1 MAHPVADGPPDQA
14 PPALEPRPVG
24 PWASLRA
31 AFDSRMSLSDLLYL
45 YRARLRART
54 LVIQELLA
62 ILGIAGGVALLF
74 ASQVAG
80 TSLGRSVQDLTTQ
93 IVGNTQQIQLDARGP
108 AGVSERLLQRVQSL
122 PGVLVAVPILEQQ
135 ATIAGPAGEQS
146 IDLIG
151 TDPKLVA
158 TENPRLLRFSNNQ
171 LEHLHAIALPAPL
184 AQDIGLNVGEKL
196 TLETGAKLTTTY
208 LGATLQEREIGGL
221 VSSPVAFAPLTYAQH
236 LSAIGPRITRIFVR
250 PVAGRLAPVRAEL
263 KRLAADANVNVEPAD
278 YDARLFDV
286 ASTPESQSE
295 SLFSAI
301 SALVG
306 FLFALTAML
315 VTVPARRRL
324 IEFLTPHGATWEM
337 TVQILLFDAA
347 VIGTVACILGL
358 ALGELLSIA
367 VFHSAPGYL
376 AAAFPVGSQ
385 RVVTA
390 RSIVLAVS
398 AGLAAA
404 TIGVLWPVRD
414 ILARPLQTSLHTRT
428 ASRGWALTRLAGG
441 IACLGISTAILLARP
456 QSAFFGCVTLL
467 FALVLLLPFLFDA
480 VINAFD
486 VVQRPLEGAATLLV
500 ASELKSSRTRI
511 RALAIAATGAIAVFG
526 SVAIDGAQVNLRR
539 GLDASA
545 HGIDSS
551 ADVWVSPNG
560 QTSVLATSP
569 FIALDV
575 EAIRRLPGVQA
586 LGIYRGS
593 FLDWG
598 NRRLW
603 VLAPPAN
610 SKYPIPPGQ
619 LLAGRLGAASAEIRA
634 GGWAVL
640 SQALASEHHLH
651 VGQIFTL
658 PAPRPTQLRVAGLTS
673 NLGWPPGSII
683 LSSSDYARAW
693 VSEAPSAYQL
703 QTYPNATPAH
713 VRNLVKGLLGPNTGL
728 VVETSAERQRRHY
741 ALAAHGLA
749 RLGEIR
755 LLVLISGA
763 LAVAVAMGSML
774 WQRRDHFADMK
785 VQGYRAGVLWRSICC
800 ECALVLGTGCLI
812 GAVFGIAGQLLL
824 SHALATVTGFPIS
837 LNIETAVAV
846 SSFALVAIVAIAV
859 VSVPGYLVVRV
870 APRTVSSTQ

>member
-1 MAHPVADGPPDQA
+1 
-14 PPALEPRPVG
+14 
-24 PWASLRA
+24 
-31 AFDSRMSLSDLLYL
+31 MSLSDLLYL

-62 ILGIAGGVALLF
+62 ILGISGGVALLF

-108 AGVSERLLQRVQSL
+108 GGVSDRLLALVKAI
-122 PGVLVAVPILEQQ
+122 PGVDIAIPILEQQ
-135 ATIAGPAGEQS
+135 ATIVGPRGEQS

-158 TENPRLLRFSNNQ
+158 AENRRLLRFSNSQ

-184 AQDIGLNVGEKL
+184 AGAIGLNVGEKL
-196 TLETGAKLTTTY
+196 TLETGAKLATTY

-221 VSSPVAFAPLTYAQH
+221 VSSPVGFAPLTYAQR
-236 LSAIGPRITRIFVR
+236 LSGIGPRITRVFVR
-250 PVAGRLAPVRAEL
+250 PKAGRRTQVRAAL
-263 KRLAADANVNVEPAD
+263 RRLAATAGVNIEPVD
-278 YDARLFDV
+278 YDARLFAV

-347 VIGTVACILGL
+347 VVGTVACALGL

-376 AAAFPVGSQ
+376 SAAFPIGSQ
-385 RVVTA
+385 RVVTVK
-390 RSIVLAVS
+390 SVLLAVS

-428 ASRGWALTRLAGG
+428 ASRGWVLARLVAG
-441 IACLGISTAILLARP
+441 IACLGISTTILLARP
-456 QSAFFGCVTLL
+456 QSAFLGCVTLL
-467 FALVLLLPFLFDA
+467 FALVLLLPFLFDL
-480 VINAFD
+480 VIKAFD
-486 VVQRPLEGAATLLV
+486 AVQRPLEGAATLLV
-500 ASELKSSRTRI
+500 ASELKSARTRI

-545 HGIDSS
+545 HSIDSS

-569 FIALDV
+569 FTAVDV
-575 EAIRRLPGVQA
+575 EAIRRLPGVRA

-598 NRRLW
+598 PRRLW
-603 VLAPPAN
+603 VLAPPSN
-610 SKYPIPPGQ
+610 SRHPIPPGQ
-619 LLAGRLGAASAEIRA
+619 LLAGRPASAGAELRR

-651 VGQIFTL
+651 VGQSFTL
-658 PAPRPTQLRVAGLTS
+658 PAPHPTVLRVAALTS

-683 LSSSDYARAW
+683 LASSDYARAW
-693 VSEAPSAYQL
+693 ASDAPSAYQL
-703 QTYPNATPAH
+703 QTSPRASPAH
-713 VRNLVKGLLGPNTGL
+713 VRALVERVLGADTGL
-728 VVETSAERQRRHY
+728 TVETSAERQRRHY

-785 VQGYRAGVLWRSICC
+785 VQGYRPGVLWRSVCC
-800 ECALVLGTGCLI
+800 ECALILGTGCLI

-837 LNIETAVAV
+837 LHIETAVAV
-846 SSFALVAIVAIAV
+846 SSFALVAMVAIAV
-859 VSVPGYLVVRV
+859 VSLPGYLVVRV
-870 APRTVSSTQ
+870 APRTVSPTQ

>member
-1 MAHPVADGPPDQA
+1 
-14 PPALEPRPVG
+14 
-24 PWASLRA
+24 
-31 AFDSRMSLSDLLYL
+31 MSLSDLLYL

-108 AGVSERLLQRVQSL
+108 AGVSEQLLQRVNGL
-122 PGVLVAVPILEQQ
+122 PGVSVAIPILEQQ
-135 ATIAGPAGEQS
+135 ATIIGPAGGQS

-158 TENPRLLRFSNNQ
+158 TENPRLLRFSDNQ

-184 AQDIGLNVGEKL
+184 AQAIGLNVGEKL
-196 TLETGAKLTTTY
+196 TLEIGAKLTTTY
-208 LGATLQEREIGGL
+208 LGATLLEREIGGL

-236 LSAIGPRITRIFVR
+236 LSAIGPRITRVFVR
-250 PVAGRLAPVRAEL
+250 PAAGRVAPVRAEL
-263 KRLAADANVNVEPAD
+263 KRLAANANVNVEPAN
-278 YDARLFDV
+278 YDARLFAV

-376 AAAFPVGSQ
+376 SAAFPVGSQ

-390 RSIVLAVS
+390 RSIVLAVG

-414 ILARPLQTSLHTRT
+414 ILARPLQTNLYTRT

-441 IACLGISTAILLARP
+441 IACLGISTAILLAQP

-480 VINAFD
+480 VIKAFD
-486 VVQRPLEGAATLLV
+486 AAQRPLEGAATLLV

-551 ADVWVSPNG
+551 ANVWVSPNG

-569 FIALDV
+569 FIAVDV
-575 EAIRRLPGVQA
+575 EAIRRLPGVHA

-610 SKYPIPPGQ
+610 TKHPIPPGQ
-619 LLAGRLGAASAEIRA
+619 
-634 GGWAVL
+634 
-640 SQALASEHHLH
+640 
-651 VGQIFTL
+651 
-658 PAPRPTQLRVAGLTS
+658 
-673 NLGWPPGSII
+673 
-683 LSSSDYARAW
+683 
-693 VSEAPSAYQL
+693 
-703 QTYPNATPAH
+703 
-713 VRNLVKGLLGPNTGL
+713 
-728 VVETSAERQRRHY
+728 
-741 ALAAHGLA
+741 
-749 RLGEIR
+749 
-755 LLVLISGA
+755 
-763 LAVAVAMGSML
+763 
-774 WQRRDHFADMK
+774 
-785 VQGYRAGVLWRSICC
+785 
-800 ECALVLGTGCLI
+800 
-812 GAVFGIAGQLLL
+812 
-824 SHALATVTGFPIS
+824 
-837 LNIETAVAV
+837 
-846 SSFALVAIVAIAV
+846 
-859 VSVPGYLVVRV
+859 
-870 APRTVSSTQ
+870 

>member
-1 MAHPVADGPPDQA
+1 
-14 PPALEPRPVG
+14 L
-24 PWASLRA
+24 ASLRA

-62 ILGIAGGVALLF
+62 IIGIAGGVALLF
-74 ASQVAG
+74 ASQIAG
-80 TSLGRSVQDLTTQ
+80 TSLSRSVQDLTTQ
-93 IVGNTQQIQLDARGP
+93 IVGNTRQLQLDARGP
-108 AGVSERLLQRVQSL
+108 GGVSDRLLQAVQHL
-122 PGVLVAVPILEQQ
+122 PGVSIAVPILEQQ
-135 ATIAGPAGEQS
+135 ATIVGASGQQS
-146 IDLIG
+146 VDLIG

-158 TENPRLLRFSNNQ
+158 AENPRLQRFSNSQ
-171 LEHLHAIALPAPL
+171 LEHLHAIALPTPL
-184 AQDIGLNVGEKL
+184 AEATGVNVGEKL
-196 TLETGAKLTTTY
+196 TLETGAQLTTTY
-208 LGATLQEREIGGL
+208 LGATLEEREIGGL
-221 VSSPVAFAPLTYAQH
+221 SASPVAFAPLTYAQH
-236 LSAIGPRITRIFVR
+236 LSGIGPQLTRIFVR
-250 PVAGRLAPVRAEL
+250 PAAGRFAQVQAEL
-263 KRLAADANVNVEPAD
+263 KRLAPGTGMNVEPAD
-278 YDARLFDV
+278 YDARLFTV

-347 VIGTVACILGL
+347 VIGTIACVLGL
-358 ALGELLSIA
+358 ALGELLSVE

-376 AAAFPVGSQ
+376 SAAFPVGSQ

-390 RSIVLAVS
+390 QSIVLAVG
-398 AGLAAA
+398 AGFAAA

-414 ILARPLQTSLHTRT
+414 ILARPLQRSAHTH
-428 ASRGWALTRLAGG
+428 APSRAWALARLAAGV
-441 IACLGISTAILLARP
+441 ACVGISTAILLAKP

-467 FALVLLLPFLFDA
+467 LALVLLLPFLFDG
-480 VINAFD
+480 VIRAFD
-486 VVQRPLEGAATLLV
+486 AVQRPLEGAATLLV
-500 ASELKSSRTRI
+500 SSELKSSRTRV

-545 HGIDSS
+545 RGIDSS
-551 ADVWVSPNG
+551 ADVWISPNG
-560 QTSVLATSP
+560 QTNVLATSP
-569 FIALDV
+569 FTAVDV
-575 EAIRRLPGVQA
+575 RAIRRLAGVHM

-593 FLDWG
+593 FLNWRD
-598 NRRLW
+598 RRLW
-603 VLAPPAN
+603 VLAPAAN
-610 SKYPIPPGQ
+610 SKHPIPPGQ
-619 LLAGRLGAASAEIRA
+619 LLAGRLATATAEIRA

-640 SQALASEHHLH
+640 SQALASEHQLH
-651 VGQIFTL
+651 VGESFEL
-658 PAPRPTQLRVAGLTS
+658 PAPHPTVLRVAALTS

-683 LSSSDYARAW
+683 VNSNDYAHAW
-693 VSEAPSAYQL
+693 GSDAPSAYQI
-703 QTYPNATPAH
+703 QTNPNASPAH
-713 VRNLVKGLLGPNTGL
+713 VRALVERLLGPNTGL
-728 VVETSAERQRRHY
+728 VVETSAERQQRHY

-774 WQRRDHFADMK
+774 WQRRAHFADMK
-785 VQGYRAGVLWRSICC
+785 VQGYRPSVLWRSICC
-800 ECALVLGTGCLI
+800 ECALILGTGCLI

-824 SHALATVTGFPIS
+824 SHALASVTGFPIS
-837 LNIETAVAV
+837 LNIETAVAA

-859 VSVPGYLVVRV
+859 VSLPGYLVVRV
-870 APRTVSSTQ
+870 SPRTVSQTQ

>member
-1 MAHPVADGPPDQA
+1 
-14 PPALEPRPVG
+14 
-24 PWASLRA
+24 
-31 AFDSRMSLSDLLYL
+31 MSLSDLLYL

-62 ILGIAGGVALLF
+62 VLGIAGGVALLF

-80 TSLGRSVQDLTTQ
+80 TSLSRSVQDLTTQ
-93 IVGNTQQIQLDARGP
+93 IVGNSPQLQLDARGP
-108 AGVSERLLQRVQSL
+108 GGVSDRLLGLVKDL
-122 PGVLVAVPILEQQ
+122 PGVSVAVPILEQQ
-135 ATIAGPAGEQS
+135 ATIVSPAGEQS
-146 IDLIG
+146 VDLIG

-184 AQDIGLNVGEKL
+184 AGATGVSTGEKL
-196 TLETGAKLTTTY
+196 TLETGATVTTTY

-221 VSSPVAFAPLTYAQH
+221 VSSPVAFAPLAYAQH
-236 LSAIGPRITRIFVR
+236 LSGIGPRLTRIFVR
-250 PVAGRLAPVRAEL
+250 PAPGRFAQVQAALRRLAPSAG
-263 KRLAADANVNVEPAD
+263 VNVEPED
-278 YDARLFDV
+278 YDARLFAV

-347 VIGTVACILGL
+347 VIGTIACILGL

-376 AAAFPVGSQ
+376 SAAFPVGSQ

-390 RSIVLAVS
+390 QSIVLAVG

-414 ILARPLQTSLHTRT
+414 ILARPLQSRLHTRT
-428 ASRGWALTRLAGG
+428 PSHAWALARLLAG
-441 IACLGISTAILLARP
+441 IACMGVSLAILLARP
-456 QSAFFGCVTLL
+456 QSAFLGCVTLL
-467 FALVLLLPFLFDA
+467 LALVLLLPFLFDG
-480 VINAFD
+480 VIRVFD
-486 VVQRPLEGAATLLV
+486 AVQRPLEGAATLLV
-500 ASELKSSRTRI
+500 ASELKSSRTRV

-526 SVAIDGAQVNLRR
+526 SVAIDGAQVNLQR

-545 HGIDSS
+545 HDIDSS
-551 ADVWVSPNG
+551 ADIWVSPNG

-569 FIALDV
+569 FTAVDV
-575 EAIRRLPGVQA
+575 AAIRGLPGVRA
-586 LGIYRGS
+586 LGLYRGS
-593 FLDWG
+593 FLDWDD
-598 NRRLW
+598 RRLW

-610 SKYPIPPGQ
+610 SKHPIPPGQ
-619 LLAGRLGAASAEIRA
+619 LLAGRLPAATAELRA

-640 SQALASEHHLH
+640 SQALASERHLQ
-651 VGQIFTL
+651 VGQSFTL
-658 PAPRPTQLRVAGLTS
+658 PAPRPTVLRVAALTS

-683 LSSSDYARAW
+683 LNASDYARSW
-693 VSEAPSAYQL
+693 DSEAPSAYEI
-703 QTYPNATPAH
+703 QTSAGATPSR
-713 VRNLVKGLLGPNTGL
+713 VRALIRHMLGPRTGL
-728 VVETSAERQRRHY
+728 VVETSAERQKRHY

-800 ECALVLGTGCLI
+800 ECALILGTGCLI

-824 SHALATVTGFPIS
+824 SHALASVTGFPIS
-837 LNIETAVAV
+837 LDIETTVAL

-859 VSVPGYLVVRV
+859 VSLPGYLVVRV
-870 APRTVSSTQ
+870 APRTVSQSQ

>member
-1 MAHPVADGPPDQA
+1 
-14 PPALEPRPVG
+14 
-24 PWASLRA
+24 
-31 AFDSRMSLSDLLYL
+31 MSLSDLLYL

-93 IVGNTQQIQLDARGP
+93 IVGNTQQIQLDTRGP
-108 AGVSERLLQRVQSL
+108 AGVSERLLQRVNGL
-122 PGVLVAVPILEQQ
+122 PGVSIAIPILEQQ
-135 ATIAGPAGEQS
+135 ATIIGPEGEQS

-158 TENPRLLRFSNNQ
+158 AENPRLLRFSNNQ

-184 AQDIGLNVGEKL
+184 AQAIGLNVGEKL

-221 VSSPVAFAPLTYAQH
+221 VSSPIAFAPLTYAQH
-236 LSAIGPRITRIFVR
+236 LAAIGPRITRIFVR
-250 PVAGRLAPVRAEL
+250 PAAGRLAPVRAEL
-263 KRLAADANVNVEPAD
+263 ERLAANANVNVEPAD
-278 YDARLFDV
+278 YDARLFAV

-324 IEFLTPHGATWEM
+324 IQFLTPHGATWEM

-390 RSIVLAVS
+390 RSIVLAVG

-414 ILARPLQTSLHTRT
+414 ILARPLQTNLHTRT
-428 ASRGWALTRLAGG
+428 SSRAWALARLAGG
-441 IACLGISTAILLARP
+441 IACLGISTTILLARP

-480 VINAFD
+480 VIKAFD
-486 VVQRPLEGAATLLV
+486 AVQRPLEGAATLLV

-569 FIALDV
+569 FVALDI
-575 EAIRRLPGVQA
+575 EAIRRLPGVRA

-610 SKYPIPPGQ
+610 SKHPIPPGQ
-619 LLAGRLGAASAEIRA
+619 LLAGQLTAASAEIRA

-651 VGQIFTL
+651 VGQMFTL
-658 PAPRPTQLRVAGLTS
+658 PAPHPTRLRVAALTS

-683 LSSSDYARAW
+683 LASSDYARAW
-693 VSEAPSAYQL
+693 VSVAPSAYQL
-703 QTYPNATPAH
+703 QTYPNATAAH
-713 VRNLVKGLLGPNTGL
+713 VRSLVKRLLGPNTGL

-785 VQGYRAGVLWRSICC
+785 VQGYRAGVLWSSICC
-800 ECALVLGTGCLI
+800 ECALILGTGCLI

-837 LNIETAVAV
+837 LNIETAVAA

-870 APRTVSSTQ
+870 APRTVSPTQ